1 LTKDDGAMTGEMD
14 LKRLLAAMS
23 PQLCGLDW
31 GYATAPAV
39 PVGVVPFATVAE
51 DEGMTLIAPMADLAK
66 AGLAPH
72 GPFARITLTIHSAL
86 QAVGLTA
93 AVSGALA
100 AEGISANVV
109 AGFHHDHIFLPASDA
124 DRAIAALRRLTDA

>member
-1 LTKDDGAMTGEMD
+1 MTGEMD
-14 LKRLLAAMS
+14 LKLLLAEMS

-39 PVGVVPFATVAE
+39 PAGVVPFATVAE

-66 AGLAPH
+66 AGLAAQ

-109 AGFHHDHIFLPASDA
+109 AGFHHDHIFLPANDA
-124 DRAIAALRRLTDA
+124 TRAMDALQGLTDV

>member
-1 LTKDDGAMTGEMD
+1 MTGEMD
-14 LKRLLAAMS
+14 LKRLLAGMS

-39 PVGVVPFATVAE
+39 PLGVMPYATVAE
-51 DEGMTLIAPMADLAK
+51 DEGMTLIAPMAELAK
-66 AGLAPH
+66 VGLAAQ

-93 AVSGALA
+93 AVTGALA

-109 AGFHHDHIFLPASDA
+109 AGFHHDHIFLPAGDA